1 MKIPIKIVNTAIIL
15 LSVLVIYSCSSDDK
29 NTNGDSDNKF
39 NTSQMLSDITSGSI
53 LPSIASFK
61 DKAIELEESVSNF
74 ASDQSEEKLLIAQNK
89 WKEAAKSY
97 ANIYVFNIGRPKEL
111 FMHEL
116 LFNWPT
122 FTEAIDN
129 SIAQNTEII
138 AESISTRAKGLTGIE
153 YLLFADTGTSN
164 ADIVSLFSSTPRR
177 TEYLT
182 SITTNLKEKAILLSE
197 IWNENGE
204 NYSNT
209 FITNTETG
217 LNGSLNMIFNGMF
230 NVAETIKKA
239 KLGKPAGL
247 ENTSSTNPQ
256 ILQAFRSEIS
266 LDLIENNIKTIENV
280 YFTSSGLGI
289 SDNVEF
295 ITKNSTINDRIKAQ
309 FTLIHTAINKITMPL
324 HLAIDQQKQAV
335 EEVYNEIKT
344 LVVLL
349 NNDVGST
356 LSIIITPTD
365 NDGD

>member
-1 MKIPIKIVNTAIIL
+1 MKIHLRFLSTSIL
-15 LSVLVIYSCSSDDK
+15 ILSGLFINSCKSDD
-29 NTNGDSDNKF
+29 NNSDNPDSIF
-39 NTSQMLSDITSGSI
+39 NTPEMLSDITTDVI
-53 LPSIASFK
+53 LPSISDFK
-61 DKAIELEESVSNF
+61 DKAIALEESILSF
-74 ASDQSEEKLLIAQNK
+74 TSDQTEEKLIAAQNQ
-89 WKEAAKSY
+89 WKETAKSY

-122 FTEAIDN
+122 FTEDIDKTI
-129 SIAQNTEII
+129 SQNLEINI
-138 AESISTRAKGLTGIE
+138 ETISTRAKGHTGIE
-153 YLLFADTGTSN
+153 YLLFEKTDAPA
-164 ADIVSLFSSTPRR
+164 ADILVLFSSTPKR
-177 TEYLT
+177 TEYLNV
-182 SITTNLKEKAILLSE
+182 IATNLKEKAIVLSD

-217 LNGSLNMIFNGMF
+217 LQGSLNMIFNGMF

-247 ENTSSTNPQ
+247 ENTASTNPN
-256 ILQAFRSEIS
+256 ILEAFRSKIS
-266 LDLIENNIKTIENV
+266 LSLIENNIRTIEKV
-280 YFTSSGLGI
+280 YFNSANSGI

-309 FTLIHTAINKITMPL
+309 FDLIYEALNKITIPL
-324 HLAIDQQKQAV
+324 HLAIDQQKEPV
-335 EEVYNEIKT
+335 EEAYNAIKT

-349 NNDVGST
+349 NNEVGST